1 MTANWVR
8 RTYDAVGVTQSPPG
22 KYLAALQEPHIGK
35 VLLCIDV
42 SSSMRGRL
50 SSAVAGAREFV
61 AEAIEAHYL
70 VGLVLWNHGVNAYVP
85 LSRAPGK
92 VEQVLRHATSHG
104 GTNVTP
110 TLDLGIR
117 ELGPL
122 AGDRVMA
129 VFGDGDIGHVGA
141 ATDAARRA
149 AALGIR
155 IIVRGLGEYAAAQLN
170 QIATDP
176 AEATVL
182 QVADE
187 IRTGIAA
194 MASAIRRRRT

>member
-8 RTYDAVGVTQSPPG
+8 RTYDTVGVTQSPSG
-22 KYLAALQEPHIGK
+22 AYLATLQELHIGK

-42 SSSMRGRL
+42 SSSMTGRL
-50 SSAVAGAREFV
+50 GAAVAGAREFV
-61 AEAIEAHYL
+61 TEATEAHYL
-70 VGLVLWNHGVNAYVP
+70 VGLVLWNHGINAYVP
-85 LSRAPGK
+85 LSRDADK
-92 VEQVLRHATSHG
+92 VEQVLRRASSHG

-110 TLDLGIR
+110 VLELGIR

-129 VFGDGDIGHVGA
+129 VFGDGDVGPVGA

-155 IIVRGLGEYAAAQLN
+155 IIVRGLGDYATAQLN
-170 QIATDP
+170 QIAADP

-182 QVADE
+182 RSVGD
-187 IRTGIAA
+187 IRAGIATMVSTIKRYRA
-194 MASAIRRRRT
+194 